1 MNSPC
6 TWDLDKYEDG
16 DFIAHYAEEHS
27 LDKYERLAL
36 QLATMNLWME
46 FIRIFAGCLF
56 LISLIVW
63 TSIGNSTI
71 AQYNKLD
78 YPSLI
83 CILPSPNLF

>member
-36 QLATMNLWME
+36 QLATMNL
-46 FIRIFAGCLF
+46 
-56 LISLIVW
+56 
-63 TSIGNSTI
+63 
-71 AQYNKLD
+71 
-78 YPSLI
+78 
-83 CILPSPNLF
+83 